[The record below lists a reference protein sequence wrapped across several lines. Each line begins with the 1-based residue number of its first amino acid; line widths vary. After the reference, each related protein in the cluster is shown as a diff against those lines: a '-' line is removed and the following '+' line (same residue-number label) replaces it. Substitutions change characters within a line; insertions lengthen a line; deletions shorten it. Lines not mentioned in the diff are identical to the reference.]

1 LGGIKLIKFKIVVKK
16 GEDKKSFLGEMNNIS
31 SSSFIPS
38 RQCQT
43 EQLSDTRC
51 FYALMTEEE
60 ANLLLSDPRIQAVQ
74 KENKN
79 AKRVPL
85 GYPSSSRR
93 NPYKEENLKIQGF
106 DANASINGLPGGFNV
121 DVVIV
126 DGTLNINNP
135 ELKNAL
141 GQSRFKYVNWNSY
154 CSLGGIYSEQPGP
167 SLENEHGQHV
177 SGTACGRYQGWA
189 RRCNVYNIF
198 PYNEKYYEYMIALK
212 NWHLSKTNGNPTI
225 TNHSYGY
232 ATGNVVD
239 LRNILRVNING
250 NQLAAPRND
259 TGASA
264 ITGVSGGLI
273 NQITLVSN
281 GTGYTNR
288 PNVSFYG
295 GGYDTAVAV
304 LANNSIREVH
314 ITNSGSGYNDSSP
327 PTVTFSAPPSGG
339 TRALGTCVVYDGKI
353 FKVIISERGSGYTSN
368 PTMTFGLPPSGGVRA
383 TGTTTIGSK
392 FIKNINITN
401 GGKNHSDYYS
411 IPDLIISG
419 GHPIQPIQYT
429 PSWKEASWSVDE
441 KIRTSVVG
449 LTGAAKYS
457 NGSWSSF
464 GANIDYDNGDLITII
479 KKHSSTLYA
488 GGVFSKIGGM
498 QSNSIAEYKGGS
510 WFSLGKGVKYSNGD
524 PGLVWEL
531 GVDSSGALYVG
542 GNFDVAGDT
551 NVNNI
556 AKYHN
561 GVWSSLGDGI
571 KIEGSIDTP
580 NVQAIAFDSTGAM
593 YVGGKFNK
601 AGGISANNIAKY
613 HNGVWSS
620 MGNGLTEV
628 ASSYSG
634 AIVYDILIDGNDNVY
649 ICGQFDTA
657 GGVSAS
663 NVAKYKNG
671 VWTSISS
678 STNETVLSL
687 AIDSSGSLFAG
698 GFFTSIG
705 GTNANGVAKYN
716 GTSWAALGS
725 GVTDPI
731 FPGPGGCSVLKM
743 EFDSQDN
750 LYLIGS
756 FALAGGVQAK
766 NVAKYK
772 NGVWSSM
779 NSGNDVVHC
788 LSVESVGNLF
798 ISGYIFVGGSGIMQ
812 NGIYKIDEFIQTISN
827 TEFKQTLLGGE
838 YNSTP
843 LVSFIYRNEFGPTA
857 VANVLNGVVTNISY
871 NGSGSLAT
879 TYTSSPSVVF
889 TNGGGFTKKQLDD
902 WGIAVGGM
910 IPARDVFADSL
921 IEDLIDVGVV
931 VVAAAGNESFRI
943 SNSSSSGYNDS
954 FTFLSSN
961 LNYPKSNP
969 SILRESQESEYTH
982 SFAKGSSPGSTEG
995 VICVGSM
1002 RSGCCPERK
1011 SSFSNSGSRI
1021 TVYAAGSNIISSIN
1035 YLSESSKSHPV
1046 DPSTFL
1052 DKWDGTSMASP
1063 QVAGAIACYAQNNRN
1078 INQAIAMSWI
1088 NENSRQALIEVPGSA
1103 GTYLYG
1109 GTDKILFYPGITVY
1123 MQS

>member
-1 LGGIKLIKFKIVVKK
+1 MGGNKLIKFKIVVKK
-16 GEDKKSFLGEMNNIS
+16 GEDKKVFLSEMNNIS
-31 SSSFIPS
+31 ISSCLPS
-38 RQCQT
+38 RKCQT
-43 EQLSDTRC
+43 EQLGDTRC

-60 ANLLLSDPRIQAVQ
+60 ANIILNDPRIQAVQ

-85 GYPSSSRR
+85 GYPSDSRC
-93 NPYKEENLKIQGF
+93 NPYFKNTVLQPRDKEEDLKIQGL
-106 DANASINGLPGGFNV
+106 DANVSINGLPGGFNV

-126 DGTLNINNP
+126 DGTLNVNNP
-135 ELKNAL
+135 ELKNAS
-141 GQSRFKYVNWNSY
+141 GQSRFTYVDWNDY
-154 CSLGGIYSEQPGP
+154 CSLDGIYSELPGP

-232 ATGNVVD
+232 ATQNTID
-239 LRNILRVNING
+239 LRNVLNVNING
-250 NQLAAPRND
+250 TQITAPRND
-259 TGASA
+259 VGANA
-264 ITGVSGGLI
+264 VATISGGLI
-273 NQITLVSN
+273 NQINLTSN
-281 GTGYTNR
+281 GTGYSNI

-314 ITNSGSGYNDSSP
+314 ITNSGSGYDDNNP

-339 TRALGTCVVYDGKI
+339 IRALGTCVVYGGEI
-353 FKVIISERGSGYTSN
+353 FKVVISERGSGYTSN
-368 PTMTFGLPPSGGVRA
+368 PTMTFGLPPAGGVRA
-383 TGTTTIGSK
+383 TGTTTVGSK
-392 FIKNINITN
+392 FIKTINITN
-401 GGKNHSDYYS
+401 GGTNHNDYYN

-419 GHPIQPIQYT
+419 GGSI
-429 PSWKEASWSVDE
+429 KEASWLLDE
-441 KIRTSVVG
+441 KIKSDVIG
-449 LTGAAKYS
+449 LTAAAKYS
-457 NGSWSSF
+457 NGSWTGF
-464 GANIDYDNGDLITII
+464 GANIDYENGDLITII

-488 GGVFSKIGGM
+488 GGMFSKIGEI
-498 QSNSIAEYKGGS
+498 QTNSVAEYKGGS
-510 WFSLGKGVKYSNGD
+510 WFPLGEGVKYSNGD
-524 PGLVWEL
+524 PGLIWEL
-531 GVDSSGALYVG
+531 NIDSSGALYVG
-542 GNFDVAGDT
+542 GNFDVAGGISA
-551 NVNNI
+551 NNI

-571 KIEGSIDTP
+571 KLEGSP
-580 NVQAIAFDSTGAM
+580 VSAQVQAIAFDGTGAM
-593 YVGGKFNK
+593 YVGGVFNR
-601 AGGISANNIAKY
+601 AGGVAANNIAKY

-620 MGNGLTEV
+620 LSSGLTEV
-628 ASSYSG
+628 VPSIFG
-634 AIVYDILIDGNDNVY
+634 PIVYDIVVDNNNNVY
-649 ICGQFDTA
+649 VCGQFDNA
-657 GGVSAS
+657 GGVSTS

-671 VWTSISS
+671 VWTSISN

-716 GTSWAALGS
+716 GTSWSALGS

-731 FPGPGGCSVLKM
+731 FPGPGNCNVLKM
-743 EFDSQDN
+743 EFDSQNN

-756 FALAGGVQAK
+756 FALAGGLPAK

-779 NSGNDVVHC
+779 NSSNDVVHC

-812 NGIYKIDEFIQTISN
+812 NGIYKINEFIQTISN
-827 TEFKQTLLGGE
+827 KEFKQILLGGE

-843 LVSFIYRNEFGPTA
+843 LVSFMYRNGFGPTA
-857 VANVLNGVVTNISY
+857 VANVLNGMVTNISY
-871 NGSGSLAT
+871 SGAGNLTT
-879 TYTSSPSVVF
+879 TYTSAPSVVF

-902 WGIAVGGM
+902 WGISVGGL
-910 IPARDVFADSL
+910 IPTRDAFADSL

-943 SNSSSSGYNDS
+943 SSSGSLGYNDS

-982 SFAKGSSPGSTEG
+982 QFAKGSSPGSTEG
-995 VICVGSM
+995 VICVGAM
-1002 RSGCCPERK
+1002 RSICCPERK
-1011 SSFSNSGSRI
+1011 SSFSNSGSRV

-1035 YLSESSKSHPV
+1035 YFGENSKPHPV

-1063 QVAGAIACYAQNNRN
+1063 QVAGAIACYAQNFRN
-1078 INQAIAMSWI
+1078 MNQTIAMNWI
-1088 NENSRQALIEVPGSA
+1088 NENSQQALIEVPGSV

-1109 GTDKILFYPGITVY
+1109 GTDKILFYPGINVY
-1123 MQS
+1123 M